1 MSYTYKYPRP
11 ALTVDAMV
19 FRRTAR
25 GMQILLIERKNE
37 PFEGQWVF
45 PGGFVDMEETV
56 EQAVVRE
63 LEEETGL
70 KDIQLKQ
77 YHTFSAV
84 DRDPRGRTV
93 SVVFYGFAG
102 SNARPKANDD
112 AARACW
118 HNLNQLPKLAFDH
131 QQILREALDDLSL

>member
-1 MSYTYKYPRP
+1 
-11 ALTVDAMV
+11 VDAMV
-19 FRRTAR
+19 FRRTSQ
-25 GMQILLIERKNE
+25 GMQILLIERKKE
-37 PFEGQWVF
+37 PFRGQWAF
-45 PGGFVDMEETV
+45 PGGFVDMDETV

-63 LEEETGL
+63 LQEETGL
-70 KDIQLKQ
+70 TDIQLKQ

-102 SNARPKANDD
+102 SNAKPKASDD

-118 HNLNQLPKLAFDH
+118 HHLNQLPKLAFDH